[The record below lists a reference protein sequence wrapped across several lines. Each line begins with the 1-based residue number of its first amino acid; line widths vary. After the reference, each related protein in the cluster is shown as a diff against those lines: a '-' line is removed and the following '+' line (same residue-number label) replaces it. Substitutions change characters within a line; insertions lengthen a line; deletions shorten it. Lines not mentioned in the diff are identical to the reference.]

1 MYSDEKIYK
10 EERIKEKSKCKSGY
24 EMIKSFGIKKR
35 DSRIF
40 IYTLVVLLLLLQND
54 LLPRPHLG
62 WAKFLC
68 GTEKYKKTKRTFRLF
83 YASLTKTIQKKKK

>member
-1 MYSDEKIYK
+1 
-10 EERIKEKSKCKSGY
+10 
-24 EMIKSFGIKKR
+24 MIKSFGTKKR
-35 DSRIF
+35 HSRIF
-40 IYTLVVLLLLLQND
+40 IYTLVVLLLLLLND

-83 YASLTKTIQKKKK
+83 YVSLTKTNPKKKEVIYENRTPRLGSHFPCIGALPGV